1 MALEVN
7 IKKRTLHFT
16 EDKQEIYVAT
26 ADRGS
31 VITTEKIAS
40 EVSDETGY
48 KPAVVRTILS
58 NLVDRMVKWME
69 EGHGV
74 RFDGFGSFM
83 PVVKSDSSE
92 NADEVS
98 VKRVRISFFPSKTLA
113 QKVNAINIVTTG
125 TDAATTT
132 GDDATA
138 SGGSSGGSTDS
149 GDGETFT

>member
-16 EDKQEIYVAT
+16 EDKKEIYVAT

-31 VITTEKIAS
+31 VITTEKMAS
-40 EVSDETGY
+40 EISDETGY
-48 KPAVVRTILS
+48 KPAVVKTILS

-98 VKRVRISFFPSKTLA
+98 VKRVRISFFPSKNLA
-113 QKVNAINIVTTG
+113 QKVNSINITTQG
-125 TDAATTT
+125 NGASTDTST
-132 GDDATA
+132 D
-138 SGGSSGGSTDS
+138 SGSTDS
-149 GDGETFT
+149 GSGDGGQDFE